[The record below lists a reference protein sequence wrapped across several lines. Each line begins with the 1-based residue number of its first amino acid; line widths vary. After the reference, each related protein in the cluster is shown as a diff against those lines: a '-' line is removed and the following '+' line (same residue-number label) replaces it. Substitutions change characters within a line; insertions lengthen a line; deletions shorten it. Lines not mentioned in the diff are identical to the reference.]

1 MFIQSIHTHCNTE
14 AVMEAVRRKV
24 VADQPI
30 HQGAWQTLKNT
41 TPEVFACAIMQ
52 FVPDHVQEVLSLTPE
67 ELTLERIQQLPRVT
81 RSDKKSWG
89 AYLHILN
96 PGNEAPV
103 GLYVG
108 SSVAERH
115 GVWARTRTHEGKIR
129 SRRLE
134 SLHYRFAAQH
144 GGTIGTFHQL
154 AIFRRDKPPLAC
166 LVRLTEGLLAV
177 YLSTICPHPT
187 TNHKFHGVAVTSFNN
202 AVRGGGVPNIPNFG
216 ENASTVPLSGCSPLK
231 QGIKQVIFLGRI
243 ENAVLRARLWPS
255 FLVITEDR
263 ESSPCCLVGAR
274 RPRHLPRPQSGLQ
287 RP

>member
-1 MFIQSIHTHCNTE
+1 MHSQCQE
-14 AVMEAVRRKV
+14 AAVRQETGHKQLEQQRINK
-24 VADQPI
+24 
-30 HQGAWQTLKNT
+30 GAWPTLKKT
-41 TPEVFACAIMQ
+41 DPRTMTSAILE
-52 FVPDHVQEVLSLTPE
+52 FIPHRVQAILSLPSTELTPE
-67 ELTLERIQQLPRVT
+67 KLPQLPRITSIDNET
-81 RSDKKSWG
+81 RRV
-89 AYLHILN
+89 YLHILN
-96 PGNEAPV
+96 PGNKAPV

-134 SLHYRFAAQH
+134 SVHYRFAAQH

-187 TNHKFHGVAVTSFNN
+187 TNHKFHGEAVTSFNN
-202 AVRGGGVPNIPNFG
+202 TVRGGGVPNIPNVG
-216 ENASTVPLSGCSPLK
+216 ENASTVPLNGCSPLK
-231 QGIKQVIFLGRI
+231 QGIKQGIFLGRI

-263 ESSPCCLVGAR
+263 ESSHGCERLARPHPARGGVG
-274 RPRHLPRPQSGLQ
+274 SNGD
-287 RP
+287 